1 MFEYVVLIFILIM
14 MYSISLWDRGREGFE
29 SGESITKEGNDIYD
43 SVYADIY
50 MPLWHSSKDVNEFE
64 QVSIQE
70 FMLADKAKTSLKVLD
85 MCCGIAQHSC
95 FFKNL
100 DVEYM
105 GVDLSSAM
113 LKNAREKCPGQ
124 SFQKGDI
131 RDASL
136 FPPKSFSGAVLLG
149 FSIYEF
155 SNPKTISDNAFMW
168 IKPEGEFMVHMVDP
182 DKFDPLLDLS
192 SPFAA
197 FSLQKYSYDRQ
208 TKSQIYFND
217 FKYSGEFK
225 KKMNEDDASFDEIF
239 TYYNPLSD
247 GTKYREQTHKLNMPS
262 IERLIDIIKSSGFRL
277 KEKIDLVSVGK
288 EYQYLV
294 LFTK

>member
-1 MFEYVVLIFILIM
+1 MLEYVLLMFIIVT

-29 SGESITKEGNDIYD
+29 TGETITKEGNDIYD

-50 MPLWHSSKDVNEFE
+50 MPLWHSSKEVNEFE
-64 QVSIQE
+64 QVTIQE
-70 FMLADKAKTSLKVLD
+70 FMLADKAKDSLKILD
-85 MCCGIAQHSC
+85 MCCGVAQHAC

-100 DVEYM
+100 DVQYI

-113 LKNAREKCPGQ
+113 LKKARDTCPGQ
-124 SFQKGDI
+124 LFQKGDI
-131 RDASL
+131 KDASL
-136 FPPKSFSGAVLLG
+136 FVPKAFSGAVLLG

-155 SNPKTISDNAFMW
+155 QNPKTISDNAFMW
-168 IKPEGEFMVHMVDP
+168 IQPGGEFMIHMVEP
-182 DKFDPLLDLS
+182 DKYDPLLDLS

-197 FSLQKYSYDRQ
+197 FSLQKYSYERQ
-208 TKSQIYFND
+208 TKSQIYFNE

-225 KKMNEDDASFDEIF
+225 KNMNEDDALFEETL
-239 TYYNPLSD
+239 TYYNPSKD
-247 GTKYREQTHKLNMPS
+247 SPKYREQTHKLNMPS
-262 IERLIDIIKSSGFRL
+262 MERLIDIVKSSGFRL
-277 KEKIDLVSVGK
+277 KEKIHLVSVGK